1 MLLIGLVVVRS
12 SECCGSWPC
21 AAPSVPVLLIGALL
35 GSNDGKALGALE
47 QLWGVWK
54 SSSMSGFPALEV
66 AQ

>member
-1 MLLIGLVVVRS
+1 
-12 SECCGSWPC
+12 
-21 AAPSVPVLLIGALL
+21 VLLIGALL